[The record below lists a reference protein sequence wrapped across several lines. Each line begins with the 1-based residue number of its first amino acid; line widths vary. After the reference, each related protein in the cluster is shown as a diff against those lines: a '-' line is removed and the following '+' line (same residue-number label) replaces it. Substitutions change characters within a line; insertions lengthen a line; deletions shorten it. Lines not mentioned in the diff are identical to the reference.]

1 MQSRVFYKFNTKFLE
16 LLNIENTLYDYNKLR
31 IVLSSK
37 LKIHNKSEN
46 TYLLPQNLRE
56 FLHVNNNYIN
66 IDKLTTSIIVL
77 YAIDNKYPDCYYY
90 HYSEVANYNNI

>member
-1 MQSRVFYKFNTKFLE
+1 MQSSISYKINTKFLE
-16 LLNIENTLYDYNKLR
+16 ILNMENILYDYNKLR
-31 IVLSSK
+31 KVLSSK

-66 IDKLTTSIIVL
+66 IDKLATLIKVL
-77 YAIDNKYPDCYYY
+77 YAIDNNYPDCYYY
-90 HYSEVANYNNI
+90 HCINI